1 MSPLIVLWRDIT
13 CSLNFS
19 CCTCCTCAR

>member
-13 CSLNFS
+13 CSLDFS